1 MDELKDFLKLDKE
14 VKFTVISLSRL
25 RSPIKNFA
33 NEEKFLQYML
43 QVFDKK
49 LKAKIKLKLKK

>member
-1 MDELKDFLKLDKE
+1 MEELKDFLKLDRE
-14 VKFTVISLSRL
+14 VKFTVINLTRL
-25 RSPIKNFA
+25 RSLVKNFA

-49 LKAKIKLKLKK
+49 LKSKIKLKLKK